1 MAAQFFCGC
10 QVIMKVDTYIT
21 ILLQSYCL
29 GVLNPFTPLKNINQ
43 KLSCAAN
50 LLMFPV
56 LLHRKF

>member
-29 GVLNPFTPLKNINQ
+29 GVLNSFTPLKYINQ
-43 KLSCAAN
+43 K
-50 LLMFPV
+50 
-56 LLHRKF
+56 